1 MKRIAIVANTS
12 RARAGKAAA
21 SAITMLVQKGIE
33 VIVDEATAVHVGK
46 PCADDCRVVPHAEFE
61 KFADAVITF
70 GGDGTLLSIARLLVH
85 ADVPIMGVN
94 VGRLGFLAEF
104 SSDEVPKAI
113 ECLLSGS
120 YRVVDRS
127 TLEVE
132 AGSLTSVAVNEILV
146 ERSTFAKMISVRAHV
161 DDHHVA
167 DYSSDGVIVATP
179 TGSTAYSL
187 AAGGPIIA
195 PSAEAFC
202 ITPIAP
208 HTLTLRPLI
217 INDNSIV
224 RLELMNDQAVG
235 RLVADGVVLG
245 TIRHDDHVIIRKGA
259 HSIKLI
265 KRVDSTYYDLLREKL
280 LWSADPSRT
289 T

>member
-1 MKRIAIVANTS
+1 
-12 RARAGKAAA
+12 
-21 SAITMLVQKGIE
+21 
-33 VIVDEATAVHVGK
+33 
-46 PCADDCRVVPHAEFE
+46 
-61 KFADAVITF
+61 
-70 GGDGTLLSIARLLVH
+70 
-85 ADVPIMGVN
+85 
-94 VGRLGFLAEF
+94 
-104 SSDEVPKAI
+104 
-113 ECLLSGS
+113 
-120 YRVVDRS
+120 
-127 TLEVE
+127 
-132 AGSLTSVAVNEILV
+132 
-146 ERSTFAKMISVRAHV
+146 MISVRAHV

-235 RLVADGVVLG
+235 RLVGDGVVLG